1 MFRMLPPLANI
12 STAMTRLAAGDVQ
25 HEVTES
31 NRADEIGDLARVFQA
46 FKETIVASVEKANEA
61 FRIQAALD
69 SARTNVMVADT
80 DYNIVYMN
88 QTMIEMFRKAE
99 SDIRKDL
106 PRFNVDKLLGAN
118 IDEFHKN
125 TKHQR
130 GILDNLTSQY
140 SARIGIGGRTFTL
153 DSMPVVNKEGLRV
166 GTVVE
171 WQDISERLRLEDA
184 VNAMASGVANGELDR
199 RLESGVDDNF
209 FSRLAESMNSL
220 ANSVEGTMDDVGES
234 LEALA
239 DGRLDRVIDNKYGG
253 TFGALA
259 SNANATIERLREI
272 VTTIS
277 QASFEIANAAREI
290 AAGSL
295 DLSQRT
301 EQQAANLEATAASM
315 EEVAATVSQ
324 NAANA
329 ADANTYAIK
338 TREVA
343 DTGRHIVGQA
353 IAAMSQIE
361 SSSQSISD
369 IIGVIDEIAFQT
381 NLLALNAA
389 VEAARA
395 GDAGKGFAVVASEV
409 GKLAR
414 RSSDA
419 AKEIKGLIVSSG
431 NQVKS
436 GVELVHGTGEALAE
450 IVESVNS
457 VANAIAE
464 IAIASKE
471 QAISI
476 QEVNAAVTKMDEM
489 TQQNSAIVEESTAA
503 TRALEDQAQYLTE
516 SVSFFSVPG
525 VTQNSGNPV
534 LKRVATKAK
543 PKNRAGAAPL
553 NAALRRGGETDDDW
567 EEF

>member
-1 MFRMLPPLANI
+1 MLPPLANI
-12 STAMTRLAAGDVQ
+12 STAMTRLAAGDTG

-31 NRADEIGDLARVFQA
+31 DRADEIGDLARVFEA
-46 FKETIVASVEKANEA
+46 FKQNIIASVEKANEA

-69 SARTNVMVADT
+69 SARTNIMVADT
-80 DYNIVYMN
+80 DYKIVYMN
-88 QTMIEMFRKAE
+88 QTMVEMFRKAE

-106 PRFNVDKLLGAN
+106 SRFNVDKLIGAN

-125 TKHQR
+125 VGHQR
-130 GILDNLTSQY
+130 AILDNLTSQY
-140 SARIGIGGRTFTL
+140 VARIKIGGRTFSL
-153 DSMPVVNKEGLRV
+153 ASMPVINRDGQRL

-171 WQDISERLRLEDA
+171 WMDMSERLRLEDA
-184 VNAMASGVANGELDR
+184 VNAMARGVANGELNR
-199 RLESGVDDNF
+199 RLESGVDDEF
-209 FSRLAESMNSL
+209 IDRLAESMNNL

-239 DGRLDRVIDNKYGG
+239 EGRLDRVIDNQYGG
-253 TFGALA
+253 TFGILA
-259 SNANATIERLREI
+259 GNANATIERLREI

-301 EQQAANLEATAASM
+301 EQQAANLESTAASM

-329 ADANTYAIK
+329 GDANTYAIK

-343 DTGRHIVGQA
+343 DTGRNIVVQA
-353 IAAMSQIE
+353 ISAMSEIE

-419 AKEIKGLIVSSG
+419 AKEIKGLILSSG
-431 NQVKS
+431 NQVKR
-436 GVELVHGTGEALAE
+436 GVELVKGTGEALAE

-457 VANAIAE
+457 VADVIAE

-471 QAISI
+471 QATSI

-525 VTQNSGNPV
+525 LTQDSGNPV
-534 LKRVATKAK
+534 LKRGPAK
-543 PKNRAGAAPL
+543 PTQRNRATPARETPRHGS
-553 NAALRRGGETDDDW
+553 ETDDDW